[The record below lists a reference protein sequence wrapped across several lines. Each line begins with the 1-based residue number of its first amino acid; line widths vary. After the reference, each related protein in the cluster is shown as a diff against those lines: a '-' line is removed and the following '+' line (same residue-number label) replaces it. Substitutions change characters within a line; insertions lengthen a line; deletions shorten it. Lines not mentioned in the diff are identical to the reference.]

1 MPKETLFGQHSRF
14 MEKLMMKRVDVKARK
29 RRQSKFN
36 SLLPVIIAVAIAVV
50 VLAVLIIPSLSKPNI
65 DRTTTST
72 STSLGDVNAAVK
84 VEEFG
89 DYQCP
94 ACGAFFAQLEPT
106 LVKDYINTGKV
117 YFTFTAFSFIGT
129 ESVEAAQAAYC
140 AMDQGKF
147 WKYHDAL
154 YNNQRGENQGGF
166 SNANLESFAQNLG
179 LDMGLFK
186 TCLEGGKYNQLV
198 QDNVSYGQNK
208 NVSST
213 PSFLVDGT
221 LVFQDTLM
229 KTIDAALTAKG
240 K

>member
-1 MPKETLFGQHSRF
+1 MT
-14 MEKLMMKRVDVKARK
+14 KRVDVKARN
-29 RRQSKFN
+29 RRQSKFK
-36 SLLPVIIAVAIAVV
+36 SLLPVIIVVAIAVV

-65 DRTTTST
+65 DRATTST
-72 STSLGDVNAAVK
+72 SISLGDVNAPVK

-94 ACGAFFAQLEPT
+94 ACGAFYSQLEPG

-129 ESVEAAQAAYC
+129 ESVQAAQGAYC

-147 WKYHDAL
+147 WEYHDAL

-166 SNANLESFAQNLG
+166 SNANLEAFAQNLG

-198 QDNVSYGQNK
+198 QDNVKYGQNK
-208 NVSST
+208 NVNST
-213 PSFLVDGT
+213 PSFLVNGT
-221 LVFQDTLM
+221 LVFQDTLI
-229 KTIDAALTAKG
+229 KTIDAALIAKG